1 MESLFLIMRPLP
13 PLNDGEC
20 SLIVRHS
27 IDSEEEMI
35 EAVVDAFLA
44 AGVDA
49 YDRPTTLAEWID
61 PDVFETLQWSSSRPL
76 YLGTLILDHEV
87 VITPDQVA
95 IYTAPGGVMRST
107 ARFDRQ
113 TGSSESSRVPQRD
126 WMVTD
131 R

>member
-1 MESLFLIMRPLP
+1 MSALLP
-13 PLNDGEC
+13 FDEEEL
-20 SLIVRHS
+20 SLIVRQS
-27 IDSEEEMI
+27 IDSDEEMG

-44 AGVDA
+44 AGVDV
-49 YDRPTTLAEWID
+49 YERPTTLAEWID

-76 YLGTLILDHEV
+76 YLGTLIWDHEV